1 MFSPE
6 FMRYLIM
13 YQGKD
18 FEPKNNT
25 KYIEFKNDEPILGIH
40 RFTKFVTLPIK
51 VER

>member
-18 FEPKNNT
+18 FSPKKT
-25 KYIEFKNDEPILGIH
+25 DYIEFKNDEFFLGIH
-40 RFTKFVTLPIK
+40 CFTKFATLPIK

>member
-13 YQGKD
+13 YQGKE
-18 FEPKNNT
+18 FEPK
-25 KYIEFKNDEPILGIH
+25 KVSYLEFKNDEPRFGIH
-40 RFTKFVTLPIK
+40 RFTKFATLPIK